1 MQIDALIRSICLRE
15 RHYMFF
21 LGAGASITS
30 GVPSAWEC
38 IWNWKRSL
46 FLTQNSHI
54 NPTLFGSA
62 TLPHVQRQIQKWLDR
77 QMIHPPLDSQEEYSH
92 YVESCFQFAKD
103 RQEEFRRMAK
113 KATPHVGYQLLGLLM
128 ETGKV
133 KWIWT
138 TNFDDLVERGRPSNR
153 QRPFLQIGMD
163 STQRIDNLQRDSDD
177 AIQIFL
183 HGDYRYDSLKNT
195 DEELQMLDAK
205 CLEKFVELTKE
216 LPLIV
221 LGYSG
226 RDKSIIDALTKAYST
241 RVNGGLF
248 WCCMDKSEP
257 AEIVAKL
264 IVKAKEVGNTAEIVS
279 YNGLDDFLIRLS
291 RYWLKDLPEHTRV
304 ENLLSTLPVNKGFDI
319 DNLSPDFDWIIGNA
333 YPIELPG
340 EMFQFYINSLPEKG
354 AWKKLRD
361 ISDNHPITVG
371 LFKGKVLALGR
382 LADINA
388 TFKSHLASKI
398 EQISLHS
405 DELTISNSIV
415 YEILLKGL
423 VDSLESRGFKRVGK
437 YQLAALQEKMH
448 DYKGNKY
455 NYSETI
461 ELSLDCASGKT
472 YLLLLPGVKLSNEGL
487 PEDEV
492 KSIKRDI
499 LWRQRNR
506 EYRTT
511 IKDWENKLFPKKE
524 ARRIVFPPKA
534 ETGIEFKISPDSPV
548 CTRLFS
554 ARPKAVNSELVSQF
568 NRFEKFKAFRVDEPY
583 LLFRGSLDAKYPSKS
598 IHPITGL
605 IDCGGPFEKYDSTIH
620 SSKNIR
626 LGVICAAG
634 HEGLLRAFL
643 NQLNERATV
652 GRYDDADYLVD
663 FPGFGEAF
671 KCELSVP
678 SSNND
683 PEWKTISALPEG
695 EPISMCQKTI
705 QLVAEKLKELE
716 TSTSIDVVII
726 YIPKSWATF
735 EKVVTNDI
743 HLDLHDQIK
752 AICVERGIRS
762 QLIRESKVRNE
773 NTCRMRWWLSLA
785 LFTKA
790 MRTPWMLESSG
801 EKVAYVGIGYSIDE
815 ASKDDHIVLGCSH
828 VFDSTGQGL
837 RFRLS
842 QLQKPIWRENPFTRQ
857 KNPFMSRDDAYLLGD
872 RTRQLFYEAHQSLPN
887 RVMICKRTP
896 FLNTEVE
903 GLLSALS
910 GIPHVDLLTIQQDR
924 IWRFC
929 AYDTVK
935 KEVHGFPV
943 KRGTGLILDDADML
957 LWLHGNVINLKN
969 NRSYFQGKSRIPTP
983 VRVTRYAG
991 DTPVET
997 IAGELLALTKMD
1009 WNTFALYKQMPVTV
1023 TTPNSIAR
1031 IGRLLHRLAADSY
1044 DYRLFM

>member
-1 MQIDALIRSICLRE
+1 MKLDALIRSICLRD

-54 NPTLFGSA
+54 NPTLFSSA
-62 TLPHVQRQIQKWLDR
+62 SLPHVQQQIQRWLD
-77 QMIHPPLDSQEEYSH
+77 QQEAHPPLNSPEEYSY
-92 YVESCFQFAKD
+92 YVESCFPFAKD
-103 RQEEFRRMAK
+103 RQEEFRGMVR
-113 KATPHVGYQLLGLLM
+113 KATPHVGYKLLGLLM

-133 KWIWT
+133 KWVWT
-138 TNFDDLVERGRPSNR
+138 TNFDDLVERGRPSDR
-153 QRPFLQIGMD
+153 PRPFLQIGVD
-163 STQRIDNLQRDSDD
+163 SPQRIDSLQRDNDD

-195 DEELQMLDAK
+195 ENELQTLDTK
-205 CLEKFVELTKE
+205 HLEKLVELTKE

-241 RVNGGLF
+241 RGNGGLF
-248 WCCMDKSEP
+248 WCCLDKSKP
-257 AEIVAKL
+257 ADIVEKL
-264 IVKAKEVGNTAEIVS
+264 IVKAKEVGNAAEIVS
-279 YNGLDDFLIRLS
+279 YNGFDDFLIRLS

-319 DNLSPDFDWIIGNA
+319 DNLSPDFDWVIGNA
-333 YPIELPG
+333 SPIELPS
-340 EMFQFYINSLPEKG
+340 EMFQFSINGLPEKG
-354 AWKKLRD
+354 AWKKLREL
-361 ISDNHPITVG
+361 SDNRPITAG

-388 TFKSHLASKI
+388 TFETYLASKI
-398 EQISLHS
+398 EQISLHN

-415 YEILLKGL
+415 YEILLKSL
-423 VDSLESRGFKRVGK
+423 VDSLENRGFKRVGK
-437 YQLAALQEKMH
+437 YQLAALREKMH
-448 DYKGNKY
+448 EYKGNKY
-455 NYSETI
+455 KYCETI
-461 ELSLDCASGKT
+461 ELSLDCVSGKP
-472 YLLLLPGVKLSNEGL
+472 YLLMLPGVKLLDEAL
-487 PEDEV
+487 PKDEV

-499 LWRQRNR
+499 LWRQRNK
-506 EYRTT
+506 EYRTS
-511 IKDWENKLFPKKE
+511 IKDWENKLFPNKE
-524 ARRIVFPPKA
+524 VRRIVFPPDA
-534 ETGIEFKISPDSPV
+534 ETGIEFKVSPDSPV

-554 ARPKAVNSELVSQF
+554 SKPKAANSELVNKF

-583 LLFRGSLDAKYPSKS
+583 LLFRGSQDKKYPSKS
-598 IHPITGL
+598 IHPIQGL
-605 IDCGGPFEKYDSTIH
+605 IDCGGPFEKYDNSIH

-634 HEGLLRAFL
+634 HEGLLRTFL

-671 KCELSVP
+671 KCGLSVP
-678 SSNND
+678 PSNND
-683 PEWKTISALPEG
+683 PEWKTIPALSEG
-695 EPISMCQKTI
+695 EPISMYQKAT
-705 QLVAEKLKELE
+705 QLISERLKELE

-726 YIPKSWATF
+726 YIPKKWSTF
-735 EKVVTNDI
+735 EKIVTDDI

-752 AICVERGIRS
+752 AICIERGIRS
-762 QLIRESKVRNE
+762 QLIRELKVRNE

-785 LFTKA
+785 LFTKS

-815 ASKDDHIVLGCSH
+815 ASKDNHIVLGCSH

-896 FLNTEVE
+896 FLKTEVE

-910 GIPHVDLLTIQQDR
+910 GIPHVDLLTIQEDR
-924 IWRFC
+924 MWRFC

-935 KEVHGFPV
+935 NEVHGFPV
-943 KRGTGLILDDADML
+943 KRGTGLILDGADML
-957 LWLHGNVINLKN
+957 LWLHGNVMNLKS

-997 IAGELLALTKMD
+997 IASELLALTKMD

-1031 IGRLLHRLAADSY
+1031 IGRLLHRLSADSY

>member
-62 TLPHVQRQIQKWLDR
+62 TLPHVQHQIQKWLEQQR
-77 QMIHPPLDSQEEYSH
+77 IHPPLNSQEEYSH

-103 RQEEFRRMAK
+103 RQGEFRGMAR

-153 QRPFLQIGMD
+153 HRPFLQMGMD
-163 STQRIDNLQRDSDD
+163 STQRIDSLMRNSDD
-177 AIQIFL
+177 AVQIFL

-195 DEELQMLDAK
+195 DRELKTLDDK
-205 CLEKFVELTKE
+205 YLEKLIELTKE

-226 RDKSIIDALTKAYST
+226 RDKSIIDALTKAYSIKS
-241 RVNGGLF
+241 RGGIF
-248 WCCMDKSEP
+248 WCCMDNSEP
-257 AEIVAKL
+257 TENVVKL
-264 IVKAKEVGNTAEIVS
+264 ITMARETGNTAEIVK
-279 YNGLDDFLIRLS
+279 YNGFDDFMIRLS
-291 RYWLKDLPEHTRV
+291 RYWLRDLPEHKYV
-304 ENLLSTLPVNKGFDI
+304 ENLLSTLPVIKGFDI
-319 DNLSPDFDWIIGNA
+319 DNLSPDFDWVIGNA
-333 YPIELPG
+333 SPIELPS
-340 EMFQFYINSLPEKG
+340 EMFQFSINGLPEKG
-354 AWKKLRD
+354 AWKKLREL
-361 ISDNHPITVG
+361 SDSRQITAG
-371 LFKGKVLALGR
+371 LFKRKVLALGR

-388 TFKSHLASKI
+388 TFETCLSSKI
-398 EQISLHS
+398 EQISLHN
-405 DELTISNSIV
+405 DALNISNSIV
-415 YEILLKGL
+415 YEILLKSL

-437 YQLAALQEKMH
+437 YQLATLQEKMH
-448 DYKGNKY
+448 EYKEKKY
-455 NYSETI
+455 KYCETM
-461 ELSLDCASGKT
+461 ELSLDCVSGKP
-472 YLLLLPGVKLSNEGL
+472 YLLMLPGVKLSDEVL
-487 PEDEV
+487 LKDEV

-499 LWRQRNR
+499 LWRQRNK
-506 EYRTT
+506 EYREC
-511 IKDWENKLFPKKE
+511 IKDWENKLFPNKE
-524 ARRIVFPPKA
+524 VRRIVFPPNA
-534 ETGIEFKISPDSPV
+534 ETGIEFKVSPDSPV

-554 ARPKAVNSELVSQF
+554 AKPKVVNSELVNKF

-583 LLFRGSLDAKYPSKS
+583 LLFRDSQDTKYPSKS
-598 IHPITGL
+598 IHPIQGL
-605 IDCGGPFEKYDSTIH
+605 IDCGGPFEKYENTIH

-634 HEGLLRAFL
+634 HEGLLRTFL
-643 NQLNERATV
+643 NRLNERSTV
-652 GRYDDADYLVD
+652 GRYDDAEYLVD

-671 KCELSVP
+671 KCGLSVP
-678 SSNND
+678 PSNND
-683 PEWKTISALPEG
+683 PEWKTIPAISEG
-695 EPISMCQKTI
+695 EPIPMYQKAT
-705 QLVAEKLKELE
+705 QLISERIKELE
-716 TSTSIDVVII
+716 SSTSIDMVII
-726 YIPKSWATF
+726 YIPNNWSIF
-735 EKVVTNDI
+735 EKIDSNDI

-752 AICVERGIRS
+752 AVCIERGIRS

-773 NTCRMRWWLSLA
+773 NTSRMRWWLSLA

-815 ASKDDHIVLGCSH
+815 ASKDKHIVLGCSH

-842 QLQKPIWRENPFTRQ
+842 QLQKPIWLENHFTRQ

-887 RVMICKRTP
+887 RVMICKRTS

-903 GLLSALS
+903 GLLSSLS
-910 GIPHVDLLTIQQDR
+910 GIPHVDLLTIQEDSM
-924 IWRFC
+924 WRFC

-935 KEVHGFPV
+935 EQVHGFPV
-943 KRGTGLILDDADML
+943 KRGTGLILGDADML
-957 LWLHGNVINLKN
+957 LWLHGNVINLKS

-997 IAGELLALTKMD
+997 IASELLALTKMD

-1031 IGRLLHRLAADSY
+1031 IGRLLHRLVADSY